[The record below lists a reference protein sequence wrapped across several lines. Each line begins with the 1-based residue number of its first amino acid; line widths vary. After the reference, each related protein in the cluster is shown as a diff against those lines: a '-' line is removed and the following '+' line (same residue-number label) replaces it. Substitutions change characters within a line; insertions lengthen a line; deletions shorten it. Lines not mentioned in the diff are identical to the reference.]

1 MANNLWI
8 IVGLGP
14 VLSVGPAVA
23 FAKRRRAWR
32 TAARAAFIRPDGN
45 GPAGVP
51 RGRRRR
57 ASTGHAASSM
67 RAYRRT
73 PYNFASSR
81 IRNDAEF
88 EHCLDLATMLGLR
101 IGELSGASI
110 ATPRERERIRDQILQ
125 SLLPRAASSAALRDR
140 ADHACWARPHSPA
153 GEATRHTRPPM
164 SRGCPN

>member
-8 IVGLGP
+8 IVGFGP
-14 VLSVGPAVA
+14 VLCVGPAVA

-32 TAARAAFIRPDGN
+32 TAARAAFTRPDRN
-45 GPAGVP
+45 GPAGVLEVEGAE
-51 RGRRRR
+51 RQLGMLLRR
-57 ASTGHAASSM
+57 M

-73 PYNFASSR
+73 PYNFVSSR

-125 SLLPRAASSAALRDR
+125 SLSPRPASSAALRDR
-140 ADHACWARPHSPA
+140 ADHACGAKAAFAS
-153 GEATRHTRPPM
+153 G
-164 SRGCPN
+164 